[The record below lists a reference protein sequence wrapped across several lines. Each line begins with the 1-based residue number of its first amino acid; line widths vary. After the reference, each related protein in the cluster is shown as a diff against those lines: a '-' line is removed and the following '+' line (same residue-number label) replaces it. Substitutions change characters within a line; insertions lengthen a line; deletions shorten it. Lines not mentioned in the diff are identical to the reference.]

1 MGSHRR
7 RARSDGSGIVEGG
20 LLEGRATPEGTAR
33 FADRFGDRPG
43 HFRRPDRLSFSSL
56 ALGLRRGDP
65 GGVDDLLYRSAVAQC
80 LEGGINVFNTAI
92 SDRMQTSERALGA
105 ALRRAIDEGEARRDE
120 IVVVSKAGV
129 LVCEPEEARSYAH
142 AQRALRRTYVESGLV
157 DPRHVVNGHAI
168 DPAFLLDQIRR
179 SRRNLGLSTIDFYLV
194 QEPELHLR
202 ALGPD
207 DFRERFLAALAA
219 LEEAVDRGF
228 IGAYGVATWDG
239 LLVPHSER
247 GHLSIVEL
255 FEMALE
261 VGGGHHHMLALQLP
275 YGLAAGEGA
284 VLESQLG
291 PDGRTASALATLAG
305 TGTAVLASA
314 PLYGGRVLGRVPE
327 FVRRAL
333 PGADTDAQRC
343 LQFVRSTAHI
353 TCAVVGMREPDHV
366 DEAVALTRSAPA
378 DPTVPAGLFRQAAHD
393 GGRAA

>member
-1 MGSHRR
+1 MRRDGGS
-7 RARSDGSGIVEGG
+7 ARVEEPE
-20 LLEGRATPEGTAR
+20 LLPGAATPQGTAR
-33 FADRFGDRPG
+33 FAARFADRPG
-43 HFRRPDRLSFSSL
+43 HFRRPDRLSLSSI
-56 ALGLRRGDP
+56 ALGTRRGEP
-65 GGVDDLLYRSAVAQC
+65 GGIDDLLYRSAVAQC
-80 LEGGINVFNTAI
+80 LEGGVNVFDTAL

-105 ALRRAIDEGEARRDE
+105 ALGRAIREGVVQRDE
-120 IVVVSKAGV
+120 VVVASKAGA
-129 LVCEPEEARSYAH
+129 LVCEPEEATSYAQ

-157 DPRHVVNGHAI
+157 DPRQVVNGHAI
-168 DPAFLLDQIRR
+168 DRPFMLDQIAR
-179 SRRNLGLSTIDFYLV
+179 SRRNLGLATIDLYLV

-202 ALGPD
+202 ALGPTA
-207 DFRERFLAALAA
+207 FRARFTDLLEG
-219 LEEAVDRGF
+219 LEEAVDRGW
-228 IGAYGVATWDG
+228 IGGYGVSTWDG

-314 PLYGGRVLGRVPE
+314 PLFGGRVLGRVPD

-333 PGADTDAQRC
+333 PGADTDARCC

-353 TCAVVGMREPDHV
+353 TSAVVGMREPDHI
-366 DEAVALTRSAPA
+366 DENLGLARIPPA
-378 DPTVPAGLFRQAAHD
+378 DPSVPESLFRSADRD